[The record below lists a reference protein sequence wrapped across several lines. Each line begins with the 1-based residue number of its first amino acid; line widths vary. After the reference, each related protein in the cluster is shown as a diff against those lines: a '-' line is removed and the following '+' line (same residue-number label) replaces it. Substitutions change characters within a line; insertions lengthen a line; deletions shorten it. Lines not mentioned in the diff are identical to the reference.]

1 MDKPVIVVGSVTYA
15 MKGHN
20 ILAQHGFQSNVVRVY
35 QSPNGSG
42 CGYGI
47 YVPQSIDRAEALLKQ
62 NGIPVS
68 GRAEGG
74 YRI

>member
-1 MDKPVIVVGSVTYA
+1 MGKPVIVVGSVTYA
-15 MKGHN
+15 MKGN
-20 ILAQHGFQSNVVRVY
+20 TILVQHGFRSNVVRVY
-35 QSPNGSG
+35 RNPNGSG

-47 YVPQSIDRAEALLKQ
+47 YVPQNTDKAEIILKQ

-68 GRAEGG
+68 SRTEGG